1 MDMYKLRQYIKLI
14 TPTLAFVLD
23 TRVSKGTYFPSYV
36 IAIFFGGGDPR
47 TKMKKWSE
55 QSKMCIST

>member
-36 IAIFFGGGDPR
+36 IAIFLGGGSSDKNEKVVG
-47 TKMKKWSE
+47 TK
-55 QSKMCIST
+55 